1 MWTEIPK
8 LSWSKSFCFDAFY
21 FSLFVLEMQCC
32 KTKQFQ
38 GFFLVFFDYSS
49 QKNQACKWSF
59 RHFFSNRNADQEQQE
74 KKNSL
79 RFSYSNQTS
88 CSTTLSGI
96 SNTDRRCCIYTT
108 RIKKKHCTK
117 FCALTDINSIS
128 PKGENYTASHC
139 VSGISNAKPSHTFPC
154 STQAWFRVWLLP
166 SFESKC
172 SPNIH
177 ALQVKSQVSPL
188 HTGQDIPW
196 VEWFSTPQ
204 PTHSILGKPKYLR
217 KYYLSIWKY
226 FWQFCSDGQ
235 DRLLPVPREGD
246 GPVITAEYS
255 QFIIKHLLY
264 HNCADLNSHVIG

>member
-1 MWTEIPK
+1 
-8 LSWSKSFCFDAFY
+8 
-21 FSLFVLEMQCC
+21 MQI
-32 KTKQFQ
+32 
-38 GFFLVFFDYSS
+38 
-49 QKNQACKWSF
+49 
-59 RHFFSNRNADQEQQE
+59 RNNKK

-96 SNTDRRCCIYTT
+96 LNTDRRCYIYTT
-108 RIKKKHCTK
+108 RIKKHCTK

-139 VSGISNAKPSHTFPC
+139 ISGISNAKPSCTFPC

-166 SFESKC
+166 SFESEC

-177 ALQVKSQVSPL
+177 ALQVKSRVSPL

-196 VEWFSTPQ
+196 VEWFWTPQ
-204 PTHSILGKPKYLR
+204 PTHSILGKLKYLR
-217 KYYLSIWKY
+217 KYYLSIWNY
-226 FWQFCSDGQ
+226 FGSFVQMAKADYSQ
-235 DRLLPVPREGD
+235 YSERETD
-246 GPVITAEYS
+246 LVITAEYS
-255 QFIIKHLLY
+255 QLIIKHLLY